1 MPDDE
6 GDETSLVS
14 AKDSK
19 WKFRPPP
26 RGVAK
31 EALKLCQEV
40 GEGSTGVCEMQENC
54 VQAHSL
60 EELEEWSERR
70 EGLRRPLGTVTASY
84 YRISAGASSSLVIGH
99 NAATIMGTTLSGS
112 STRTRTLETSFSS
125 CKHCLSITM

>member
-6 GDETSLVS
+6 GDETSLVN

-54 VQAHSL
+54 VLAHSL
-60 EELEEWSERR
+60 EELEEWGERWG
-70 EGLRRPLGTVTASY
+70 EGHKTKKKEGEEEE
-84 YRISAGASSSLVIGH
+84 
-99 NAATIMGTTLSGS
+99 
-112 STRTRTLETSFSS
+112 ETYSD
-125 CKHCLSITM
+125 KILAEVLQAKGNR

>member
-6 GDETSLVS
+6 GDETSLVN

-60 EELEEWSERR
+60 EELEEWGERWG
-70 EGLRRPLGTVTASY
+70 EGHKTKAKEGEEEE
-84 YRISAGASSSLVIGH
+84 
-99 NAATIMGTTLSGS
+99 
-112 STRTRTLETSFSS
+112 ETYSD
-125 CKHCLSITM
+125 KILAEVLQAKGNR

>member
-60 EELEEWSERR
+60 EELEEWGERWG
-70 EGLRRPLGTVTASY
+70 EGHKTNKKKEGEE
-84 YRISAGASSSLVIGH
+84 GK
-99 NAATIMGTTLSGS
+99 
-112 STRTRTLETSFSS
+112 ETYSD
-125 CKHCLSITM
+125 KILAEVLQAKGNR